1 MNPRPVLIIEK
12 LGNRQKEIRGRR
24 RKGTPETRGV
34 STYRKR
40 PPALEYLPFYEGVMD
55 LWSPVAPGSL
65 GVGRKIFIFYTV
77 TRHVICASKCARECG
92 KTDNGES
99 EGKSSR
105 STVWASSFFGAGASR
120 DVHCISPSCS
130 RRQQGLS
137 AWSRSS

>member
-1 MNPRPVLIIEK
+1 M
-12 LGNRQKEIRGRR
+12 
-24 RKGTPETRGV
+24 
-34 STYRKR
+34 

-65 GVGRKIFIFYTV
+65 GVGRKIFVFYTV

-105 STVWASSFFGAGASR
+105 STVWASNFGAGASR
-120 DVHCISPSCS
+120 DGTLYIAVVFSTPAGTLSMVTIELMLDISKS
-130 RRQQGLS
+130 
-137 AWSRSS
+137 